1 MNFVIKQLVKN
12 KSVFQNLLK
21 DENKELLVWKQAP
34 EKWCLLE
41 IACHLLDEEIYD
53 FRFRTQWVLEKP
65 NQKPPSI
72 DPIGWVTN
80 HDYINQNYLTMV
92 NKFLDEREK
101 SVTWLKSL
109 NNPNWNLSYEHS
121 KLGTLT
127 AKHFLTN
134 WLAHDYLHIK
144 QILKLK
150 YDYVK
155 YKSGEN
161 LDYAGIW
168 K

>member
-1 MNFVIKQLVKN
+1 MNFVIEQLAKN
-12 KSVFQNLLK
+12 KTVFQNLLK
-21 DENKELLVWKQAP
+21 DENEDLVLWKQAP

-41 IACHLLDEEIYD
+41 ITCHLLDEEIYD

-65 NQKPPSI
+65 NQTPPPI

-80 HDYINQNYLTMV
+80 HDYINQDFPTTI
-92 NKFLDEREK
+92 NKFLDVREH
-101 SVTWLKSL
+101 SILWLQSL
-109 NNPNWNLSYEHS
+109 NNPNWNLYFEHS

-150 YDYVK
+150 YDYIK
-155 YKSGEN
+155 YKSGED

>member
-1 MNFVIKQLVKN
+1 MNFIIEQLAKN
-12 KSVFQNLLK
+12 KTIFQNLLK
-21 DENKELLVWKQAP
+21 VENEELVLWKQAH
-34 EKWCLLE
+34 EKWCLLD

-53 FRFRTQWVLEKP
+53 FKFRTQWVLEKP
-65 NQKPPSI
+65 NQTLPPI

-80 HDYINQNYLTMV
+80 HDYINQDYSTTI
-92 NKFLDEREK
+92 NKFLDEREN
-101 SVTWLKSL
+101 SILWLQSL
-109 NNPNWNLSYEHS
+109 KNPNWNLFFEHT

-150 YDYVK
+150 YDYLK